1 MQSFIFGKSSL
12 GLPIPAFEFGRGSYH
27 VLILGG
33 VHGDETEGTTAA
45 WGLFEKLQQSFDYKL
60 KVTLVPMLN
69 IDGVIHK
76 TRQNAR
82 GVDLNRNMATR
93 DWSPEIK
100 GPRYQPGPHPN
111 SEPET
116 QALAQFVDQQK
127 PQLIVSLHS
136 WHPVLNV
143 NGDCENEAKVLS
155 QWTGYKVDTDIGYP
169 TPGCL
174 GTYAGL
180 ERQSPTITYEIERD
194 QKTTEILK
202 MHIPAILELFK
213 HLEGKSK

>member
-1 MQSFIFGKSSL
+1 MQSFIFGKSSE
-12 GLPIPAFEFGRGSYH
+12 GLPIPAFVFGQGPYH
-27 VLILGG
+27 VLVLGG

-45 WGLFEKLQQSFDYKL
+45 WGLYEKLHQAFDYQL

-82 GVDLNRNMATR
+82 GIDLNRNMATK

-100 GPRYQPGPHPN
+100 GPRYQPGPAPN
-111 SEPET
+111 IEPET
-116 QALAQFVDQQK
+116 QALAAFVDQQK
-127 PQLIVSLHS
+127 PHLIVSLHS

-143 NGDCENEAKVLS
+143 NGACESEAQVLS

-180 ERQSPTITYEIERD
+180 ERQSPTITYEIERG
-194 QKTTEILK
+194 QKTPEILK
-202 MHIPAILELFK
+202 MHVPALLELFK
-213 HLEGKSK
+213 SLEGKSK